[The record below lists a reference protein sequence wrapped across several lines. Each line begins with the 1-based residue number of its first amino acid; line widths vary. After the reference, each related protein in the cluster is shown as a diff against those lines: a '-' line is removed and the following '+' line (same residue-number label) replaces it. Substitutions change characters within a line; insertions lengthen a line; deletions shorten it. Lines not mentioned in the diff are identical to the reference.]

1 MNKVA
6 KVWIDNDNA
15 YLYIEV
21 EVNGKIVTHD
31 EWGQFFTK
39 SYIEKIIN
47 YKYGSDIEIRY
58 M

>member
-21 EVNGKIVTHD
+21 EVNGTIKTHD
-31 EWGQFFTK
+31 EWGQYFTK
-39 SYIEKIIN
+39 AYIEKVVSHHF
-47 YKYGSDIEIRY
+47 GECEIQY

>member
-15 YLYIEV
+15 CLYIEA
-21 EVNGKIVTHD
+21 EINGKTFTHD
-31 EWGQFFTK
+31 EWGQYFTK
-39 SYIEKIIN
+39 AYIEKVVA
-47 YKYGSDIEIRY
+47 YYFGECEIQY